1 MQEQGLIGRLVGAM
15 IRRSVRQRFHSVYL
29 SKPNVLPKA
38 PAILY
43 ANHHGWMDGYLM
55 FHLASELGV
64 ECLDWIEEFDSF
76 PLFASVGGIRF
87 PKDDSSGRASAIRRT
102 IRLMK
107 NEGKSLVLFPEGVL
121 HRPPDLLP
129 FGRAL
134 EVVAKSVPGVTLHPV
149 SLRYELSMHER
160 PEAWITL
167 GESHTFESLQDCE
180 SRLALLMDHKST
192 IHHFNVMI
200 CGRLDV
206 NERMSMKRFSRDSG
220 SFRQRP

>member
-29 SKPNVLPKA
+29 SKPDVLPKA

-55 FHLASELGV
+55 FHLASELGID
-64 ECLDWIEEFDSF
+64 CLDWIEEFDAF
-76 PLFASVGGIRF
+76 PLFASVGGIKF
-87 PKDDSSGRASAIRRT
+87 PKDDPSGRASAIRRT
-102 IRLMK
+102 IRLMR
-107 NEGKSLVLFPEGVL
+107 NEGKSLVIFPEGVL
-121 HRPPDLLP
+121 HRPPELLP

-134 EVVAKSVPGVTLHPV
+134 EVVAKSVPNVTLHPV

-160 PEAWITL
+160 PEAWISIGEGHPYSSL
-167 GESHTFESLQDCE
+167 GDCQL
-180 SRLALLMDHKST
+180 RLAEEMDHKSAN
-192 IHHFNVMI
+192 HQYSLMF

-220 SFRQRP
+220 SIRRRP